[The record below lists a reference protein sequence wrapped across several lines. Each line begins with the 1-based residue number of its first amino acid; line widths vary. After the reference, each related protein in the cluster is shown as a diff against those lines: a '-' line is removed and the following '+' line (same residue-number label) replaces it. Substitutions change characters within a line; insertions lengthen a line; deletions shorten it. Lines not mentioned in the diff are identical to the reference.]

1 MDSLRRAVLQV
12 GWDDLEHA
20 YGRASDAPARLLA
33 LVGDDPRARADAV
46 GYLDAAMLH
55 QGSVYS
61 ATGPF
66 VRIVAGLLGDP
77 RTAVPVADV
86 LPWDTAPR
94 PLRAALLNYL
104 VLFVEACRLEVP
116 DEELIRDAYPAGR
129 DEADLQRIR
138 EAVRACDWRLDPDP
152 ATRTPPPP
160 ALVEAD
166 DDREY
171 GRAMAARD
179 LLTCR
184 KVVPDVFDAILP
196 LVDDADADVR
206 TPAATAAV
214 YCLRHESPGG
224 REAALAELLED
235 TAAWS
240 SEPRERA
247 AIARLL
253 GMLGRRPESLLRDR
267 HPGVRACAALA
278 SAFAGDERATRELVA
293 ALEDPATAD
302 RWFEGHLPGQQGWL
316 RFDLVQALTGRV
328 DDLGTI
334 LPAAL
339 GLAAMSSGATYD
351 RDLGPLVGLAFPQ
364 PLTEQSVLTTAQRA
378 FLCALL
384 ANWHP
389 RIPFDEELCRMLLR

>member
-104 VLFVEACRLEVP
+104 VLFVEACRP
-116 DEELIRDAYPAGR
+116 RFPTRSSSAMPTPPAATRRTCNGSAR
-129 DEADLQRIR
+129 PCA
-138 EAVRACDWRLDPDP
+138 P
-152 ATRTPPPP
+152 ATGGSTPTPRRERRLHA

-334 LPAAL
+334 LLRPHSGWPRCRPALPMTVTWARW
-339 GLAAMSSGATYD
+339 SGCPF
-351 RDLGPLVGLAFPQ
+351 RSHSP
-364 PLTEQSVLTTAQRA
+364 SRA
-378 FLCALL
+378 Y
-384 ANWHP
+384 
-389 RIPFDEELCRMLLR
+389 